1 MKLRGYENPYSKA
14 GTKFSLACQWGRRG
28 CELGEQQEEEC
39 CVDMLK
45 RWTFINLGQPASLY
59 LLTDLFYCS
68 YFEEKCIKKC

>member
-1 MKLRGYENPYSKA
+1 MNWVSNRKKSVV
-14 GTKFSLACQWGRRG
+14 WI
-28 CELGEQQEEEC
+28 
-39 CVDMLK
+39 MLK